1 MQWPT
6 HQLNLK
12 DFLGSIAGTAN
23 HRKNNQPLLHL
34 ASRRLRRHRTKIM
47 GTNML
52 IPGLLLIF
60 TIVLIGPF
68 VNKKIESNLE
78 AFLFFM
84 GMLSATLSN
93 AWSAEVIHEGFI
105 APINITLAVLCAGV
119 VFHYLREYI
128 DHIMRRVLITV
139 PLAVIVCS
147 GIVILGLLSSIIS
160 AIIAALLLVEFIS
173 VLPLHRQAEVNLT
186 IIACFA
192 IGLGA
197 ALTPL
202 GEPLSTIVVSKLSGE
217 PYHASFYYLFNLL
230 APYVIPAVAVLG
242 IIGTFLVQK
251 KPEDTAESL
260 AAKKDE
266 EKLSDVFIRAG
277 KVYIF
282 VMALIFLGAGF
293 KPLIDTYLLKLSSQ
307 ILFWVNM
314 VSAILDNAT
323 LAAAEIGPSLSTPQ
337 IKSALLG
344 LLISGGMLI
353 PGNIPNIIAAHA
365 LHIKSTEWAKVGVP
379 LGLVIMTGTAVLLGL
394 GLL

>member
-1 MQWPT
+1 
-6 HQLNLK
+6 
-12 DFLGSIAGTAN
+12 
-23 HRKNNQPLLHL
+23 
-34 ASRRLRRHRTKIM
+34 
-47 GTNML
+47 ML
-52 IPGLLLIF
+52 IIGLLLIF
-60 TIVLIGPF
+60 VVVLVGPF
-68 VNKKIESNLE
+68 LNKKVESNLE
-78 AFLFFM
+78 AFLFLM
-84 GMLSATLSN
+84 GVVSATISN
-93 AWSAEVIHEGFI
+93 GWRSEVIHEGI
-105 APINITLAVLCAGV
+105 VAPINITLAVLAAGV
-119 VFHYLREYI
+119 LFHFLRKYI
-128 DHIMRRVLITV
+128 DHAMRRVLITV
-139 PLAVIVCS
+139 PLGAIVCV
-147 GIVILGLLSSIIS
+147 GIVVLGLVSSIIS

-173 VLPLHRQAEVNLT
+173 VLPLHRRAEVNLT

-202 GEPLSTIVVSKLSGE
+202 GEPLSTIVVSKLNGE
-217 PYHASFYYLFNLL
+217 PYHATFYYLFNLL
-230 APYVIPAVAVLG
+230 GGYVIPSVVVLG
-242 IIGTFLVQK
+242 IVAIFLVREAS
-251 KPEDTAESL
+251 EDTGASL
-260 AAKKDE
+260 AAEEEE
-266 EKLSDVFIRAG
+266 EKLSEVFVRAG

-293 KPLIDTYLLKLSSQ
+293 KPLIDTYLLKLPSQ

-365 LHIKSTEWAKVGVP
+365 LHIKSTEWARLGVP
-379 LGLVIMTGTAVLLGL
+379 LGLIIMAGTAALLGW

>member
-1 MQWPT
+1 MVVT
-6 HQLNLK
+6 
-12 DFLGSIAGTAN
+12 
-23 HRKNNQPLLHL
+23 
-34 ASRRLRRHRTKIM
+34 
-47 GTNML
+47 
-52 IPGLLLIF
+52 GLTLIF
-60 TIVLIGPF
+60 IFVLIGPF
-68 VNKKIESNLE
+68 VSKKIESNLE

-84 GMLSATLSN
+84 GAVSATLSN
-93 AWSAEVIHEGFI
+93 AWSSEVIHEGFI
-105 APINITLAVLCAGV
+105 APINITFAVLGAGV

-128 DHIMRRVLITV
+128 DHVMRRVLITV
-139 PLAVIVCS
+139 PLAVIVCA

-160 AIIAALLLVEFIS
+160 AIIAALLLVEFIT
-173 VLPLHRQAEVNLT
+173 VLPLHRKAEVNLT

-202 GEPLSTIVVSKLSGE
+202 GEPLSTIVVSKLSGD
-217 PYHASFYYLFNLL
+217 PYHANFYYLIDLL
-230 APYVIPAVAVLG
+230 AGYVIPAVAVLG
-242 IIGTFLVQK
+242 IAGTLLVQK
-251 KPEDTAESL
+251 RPEDTAESL
-260 AAKKDE
+260 AAE
-266 EKLSDVFIRAG
+266 EKEDTLRDVFIRAG

-293 KPLIDTYLLKLSSQ
+293 KPLIDTYLLRLSSQ

-323 LAAAEIGPSLSTPQ
+323 LAAAEIGPSLSTAQ

-365 LHIKSTEWAKVGVP
+365 LHIKSTEWAKLGVP
-379 LGLVIMTGTAVLLGL
+379 LGLVIMTGTAVLLRF